1 MSGKL
6 TPRQERFV
14 KEYLIDLNGTQAA
27 IRAGY
32 SARTAKEQAFDL
44 LTRPHI
50 REAVEKGRA
59 RISAKLDIS
68 QERVLAELAK
78 IGFSDIRKV
87 VTWRGLTT
95 EVGEDED
102 GLPLTRTFNEVALK
116 DSDKIEADT
125 ASTISE
131 ISQSKD
137 GALKIKLHDKIAALG
152 MIGKHLGMFT
162 EKHEH
167 SGEISF
173 TFAEGDKNL

>member
-59 RISAKLDIS
+59 RIAAKLDIS
-68 QERVLAELAK
+68 VERIVNELAK
-78 IGFSDIRKV
+78 IGFSNMADYMRVGGDGDPVLDFSGLDRDKSAALSE
-87 VTWRGLTT
+87 VTVDRYVEG
-95 EVGEDED
+95 GGDEARD
-102 GLPLTRTFNEVALK
+102 VKRVKFR
-116 DSDKIEADT
+116 
-125 ASTISE
+125 
-131 ISQSKD
+131 
-137 GALKIKLHDKIAALG
+137 LHDKRAALVDL
-152 MIGKHLGMFT
+152 GKHLGMFT